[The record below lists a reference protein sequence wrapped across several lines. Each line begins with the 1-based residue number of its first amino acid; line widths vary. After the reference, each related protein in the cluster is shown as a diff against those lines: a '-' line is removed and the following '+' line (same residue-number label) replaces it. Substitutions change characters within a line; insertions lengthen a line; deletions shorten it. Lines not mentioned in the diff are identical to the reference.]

1 MSWVNIMNDELKILL
16 ALLLIASVAMMAAVI
31 LAFMK

>member
-16 ALLLIASVAMMAAVI
+16 ALLLIASIAMMAAVI